1 MTGRAEA
8 AVLDRLKAAA
18 AGVLK
23 ADGMPEPVRDRATD
37 VLMADDLLEAIRQ
50 ADMLH
55 AALEAVSRAAKAGA
69 DATDAAL
76 LEAMAESGA
85 GSVRLEHHT
94 LSLVE
99 TAGRPA
105 VVDRAA
111 VPERFLRP
119 RDPEVDM
126 AAVGRA
132 WRAGDR
138 VPGTEMRNG
147 PPHLRRSAR
156 SKG

>member
-23 ADGMPEPVRDRATD
+23 ADGMPEPARDRAAD

-55 AALEAVSRAAKAGA
+55 AALEAVSRAARAAA

-76 LEAMAESGA
+76 LEAMSESGA
-85 GSVRLEHHT
+85 GSVRLEHHV

-99 TAGRPA
+99 GGTTYAIVDEDAVPSQLKTERRP
-105 VVDRAA
+105 VPDRAA
-111 VPERFLRP
+111 IGRLMKAGEQIPGVER
-119 RDPEVDM
+119 
-126 AAVGRA
+126 
-132 WRAGDR
+132 R
-138 VPGTEMRNG
+138 VA

-156 SKG
+156 RA